1 MQITNKEYEVL
12 KDAKGIVSNL
22 RDNLTSDYLQYLN
35 ETSTV
40 DAVFEAKLSKL
51 IDLEFNLI
59 ELLKTID
66 VVG

>member
-12 KDAKGIVSNL
+12 KDAKEIVSIL
-22 RDNLTSDYLQYLN
+22 RDNLTSDYLQYLK

-40 DAVFEAKLSKL
+40 DAVFEAKLVKL
-51 IDLEFNLI
+51 DSLEFELR
-59 ELLKTID
+59 ELLETVD

>member
-12 KDAKGIVSNL
+12 KNAKGIVSTL
-22 RDNLTSDYLQYLN
+22 RDNSTSDYLQYLK

-40 DAVFEAKLSKL
+40 DAAFEAKLGKL
-51 IDLEFNLI
+51 IDLEFKLI

>member
-12 KDAKGIVSNL
+12 KDAKGIVSTL
-22 RDNLTSDYLQYLN
+22 RDNLTSDYLQYLK

-40 DAVFEAKLSKL
+40 DAVFEAKLGKL
-51 IDLEFNLI
+51 IDLEFELI